1 MRYTLGAGVAV
12 LALMV
17 GGHALAAC
25 PDDIN
30 KLRTELQGNQ
40 SFQQRYTS
48 GKIDRASY
56 MRLFEAAQTFATMGL
71 ERRCQDVLAG
81 IKELSEKVE
90 AEAPVP
96 PPRADQP
103 RAEPPRTAQPAPPPG
118 DRRPDTRDRAD
129 RDDTRTQKLRAA
141 QPIGALSVSF
151 ENLVGSD
158 VRNMRNDDLGD
169 VEDLVVERGQI
180 SSIVI
185 ARGGFLGL
193 GVSYYIIPA
202 SQAKIANLDDD
213 TRNKKGRVLVLDMSD
228 EQVKTLA
235 RVKKENGQWVAADD
249 DRRAAPERRG
259 TPPERSPSAPPSQPE
274 NRPRQ

>member
-12 LALMV
+12 LALMA
-17 GGHALAAC
+17 GGHAFAAC

-30 KLRTELQGNQ
+30 KLRTDLQGNQ

-56 MRLFEAAQTFATMGL
+56 LRLFEAAQTFATMGL

-81 IKELSEKVE
+81 IKELAEKVE
-90 AEAPVP
+90 AEAPAQ
-96 PPRADQP
+96 PRTDQP
-103 RAEPPRTAQPAPPPG
+103 RTEPPRTAQPTAPPT

-129 RDDTRTQKLRAA
+129 PDDTRVQKLRAA
-141 QPIGALSVSF
+141 QPISALSVSF

-169 VEDLVVERGQI
+169 VEDVVIERGQI

-185 ARGGFLGL
+185 ARGGFLGM
-193 GVSYYIIPA
+193 GVNYHIIPA
-202 SQAKIANLDDD
+202 SQAKIANLGDD

-228 EQVKTLA
+228 DQVKSLA
-235 RVKKENGQWVAADD
+235 RVKKDNGQWVAADD

-259 TPPERSPSAPPSQPE
+259 TPPERAPSAPPSQPD